1 MFYAIFICSLLSFS
15 MPCRAMDSEVAD
27 TEAMD
32 IELGTTPEIKIE
44 FKKKDFAN
52 AKTLFFAIQREI
64 QKCPQ
69 NSSNYLG
76 TIIPTA
82 LREALSSYKK
92 DITQLFDPDWG
103 NRRITVLHIASWANN
118 DIDMVIVLINTLKG
132 KQLQKFLRQTDVH
145 QYSALHFAGIEG
157 NVQIAK
163 LILMKIEGEP
173 DILWQR
179 TEGPQSRNDLIGWET
194 PEESARRWGKVGY
207 ARFLKAAEEAFYA
220 GEVAG
225 FKEFVTTYELTE
237 KDFKTG
243 CCCFCCPIL

>member
-1 MFYAIFICSLLSFS
+1 
-15 MPCRAMDSEVAD
+15 MPCRAMDSESVEID
-27 TEAMD
+27 GMD
-32 IELGTTPEIKIE
+32 VEQETTSEIKIE

-52 AKTLFFAIQREI
+52 AKTLFFAIRREI

-82 LREALSSYKK
+82 LREALASYKK

-103 NRRITVLHIASWANN
+103 NRRLTVLHIASWANN
-118 DIDMVIVLINTLKG
+118 DIDTVIVLINTLEG
-132 KQLQKFLRQTDVH
+132 KELQKFLRQTDVH

-173 DILWQR
+173 NILWQR
-179 TEGPQSRNDLIGWET
+179 TERPRSRNDLIGWET
-194 PEESARRWGKVGY
+194 PEGIARRWGKVGY

-220 GEVAG
+220 DKVAG
-225 FKEFVTTYELTE
+225 FKEFVTTHELTE
-237 KDFKTG
+237 EDFKTG
-243 CCCFCCPIL
+243 CCCFFCPIL